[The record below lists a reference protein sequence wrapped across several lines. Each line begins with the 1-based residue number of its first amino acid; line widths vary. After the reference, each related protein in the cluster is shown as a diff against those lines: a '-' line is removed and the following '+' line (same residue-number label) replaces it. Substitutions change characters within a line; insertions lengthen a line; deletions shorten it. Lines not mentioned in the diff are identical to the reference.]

1 MKAFVMSQ
9 FSFVPL
15 LSMFCNRPLNSKID
29 LLHFRSLRIVYND
42 NLSSFDE
49 LLNIDKSVRLH
60 HRNIQFLA
68 IEMYKVKLGIAPS
81 FMSDIFKIRDISTDS
96 IIRRLRSPL
105 EFYNYDIP
113 KSVRYGEETL
123 RSLRPKVW
131 HILPSDIKSSQTLVI
146 FKNRIKLWIP
156 KNWPCR
162 LCKPYNKF
170 GIFVA
175 NVFIYLLYYTFCL
188 FFFFFD
194 IIALNKPTYIWFLR
208 VLLLYLL
215 YLHYVHC
222 IFFNE

>member
-1 MKAFVMSQ
+1 M
-9 FSFVPL
+9 
-15 LSMFCNRPLNSKID
+15 NY
-29 LLHFRSLRIVYND
+29 YNK
-42 NLSSFDE
+42 
-49 LLNIDKSVRLH
+49 DKSVRVH

-123 RSLRPKVW
+123 RSLGPKVW
-131 HILPSDIKSSQTLVI
+131 HILPNDIKSLQNLVI

-156 KNWPCR
+156 KNCPCR
-162 LCKPYNKF
+162 LCKPYIENWDF
-170 GIFVA
+170 CSERV
-175 NVFIYLLYYTFCL
+175 YLPSILYFLLLLLL
-188 FFFFFD
+188 FL
-194 IIALNKPTYIWFLR
+194 ISSLLINLLIWFLR

-215 YLHYVHC
+215 YLRYVHC